1 MRIVSELWSATCD
14 FGTHLCK
21 VDRLED
27 RTAILSIFL
36 VGSGPIHTQP
46 VTVNNS
52 DHDVD
57 DWQEL
62 CEAILDDPDRW
73 NRAA

>member
-1 MRIVSELWSATCD
+1 
-14 FGTHLCK
+14 LCK

-27 RTAILSIFL
+27 RTAILTIFL

-52 DHDVD
+52 DHDED